1 MGSTAM
7 KLKNLLAGAALAI
20 GLILPASAQAASDT
34 FTVYDALGNIFV
46 SVSLDDSVEN
56 AGTIITVPVAFNAAL
71 FGDATN
77 LTEPGGG
84 FSDIFGIC
92 TCGIGGALALGFAS
106 DTETQA
112 VNFGSFPRT
121 FAEGNGIF
129 DATRYLDSDLQR
141 QGYSAQFVSD
151 VESAVP
157 EPATWAMML
166 FGFGIMGVGIRRQ
179 REKQFKPAVA
189 G

>member
-1 MGSTAM
+1 M

-20 GLILPASAQAASDT
+20 GLMLPASAQAASDT
-34 FTVYDALGNIFV
+34 FTVFDPSGQIFV
-46 SVSLDDSVEN
+46 SVSLDEAGED
-56 AGTIITVPVAFNAAL
+56 AGTIIVVPVAFNAAL

-77 LTEPGGG
+77 LTEPDGT
-84 FSDIFGIC
+84 FSDIFGVC
-92 TCGIGGALALGFAS
+92 TCGVGGALALGFAS
-106 DTETQA
+106 DTDTNG

-129 DATRYLDSDLQR
+129 DATIYLDLDLQR
-141 QGYSAQFVSD
+141 QGYTAQFISD

-179 REKQFKPAVA
+179 KATQLKTAVA
-189 G
+189 S